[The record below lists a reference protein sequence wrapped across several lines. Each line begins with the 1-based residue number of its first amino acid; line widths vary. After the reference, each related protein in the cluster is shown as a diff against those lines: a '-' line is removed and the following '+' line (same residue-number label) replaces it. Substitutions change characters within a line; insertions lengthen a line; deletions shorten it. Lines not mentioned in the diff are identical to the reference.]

1 MKIKCIGKMMWM
13 PVVALVAVLLVS
25 ERADAEIIMTIG
37 DDGTDLTMTA
47 TGSYDLS
54 LLEPSA
60 STLLLGANALVGPS
74 KNSFGWDTGGE
85 GDPQEYS
92 VEFIGSFTGTG
103 LAISA
108 TSTTGTS
115 PFFFYGPGGL
125 MSLPAG
131 APQIGEVN
139 ETAIF
144 AGVTLASLGMV
155 AGETINVVWEGDSAI
170 IQTIPEP
177 ASVGLVALV
186 SGGIYF
192 SRRFFR
198 V

>member
-1 MKIKCIGKMMWM
+1 MTAKNIGRMMRLLAI
-13 PVVALVAVLLVS
+13 ALVATVFIGKQ
-25 ERADAEIIMTIG
+25 ADAEIIMTIG

-60 STLLLGANALVGPS
+60 STLFLGINASVGPS
-74 KNSFGWDTGGE
+74 KSTFGWDTGGE
-85 GDPQEYS
+85 DDPQEYS

-103 LAISA
+103 FANGA

-125 MSLPAG
+125 ISLPAG

-139 ETAIF
+139 ETAVF
-144 AGVTLASLGMV
+144 EGVTLASLGMV

-170 IQTIPEP
+170 IQTIPAP
-177 ASVGLVALV
+177 ASVGLLALV

-192 SRRFFR
+192 ARRRFMI
-198 V
+198 